1 MTSAFIDASNVYGSD
16 PDRASAL
23 RMLDGSELLKQSQG
37 QGQGQLLPLNTEAL
51 ANDGGSDNLEL
62 FVAGDVRRV
71 DDVRNFLFGPPGVG
85 GFDLASLNIQ
95 RRRDQAS
102 LSAQDISASMS

>member
-1 MTSAFIDASNVYGSD
+1 MITAFIDASNVYGSD

-37 QGQGQLLPLNTEAL
+37 QLLPLNTEGL